1 MSRSYYFSL
10 NNYLNILFKFN
21 LQNVL
26 LIIFRQVVMLHFHN
40 VVLRGEYTTIADFI
54 KTPTA
59 DKILNA
65 NGQITI

>member
-1 MSRSYYFSL
+1 M
-10 NNYLNILFKFN
+10 
-21 LQNVL
+21 L
-26 LIIFRQVVMLHFHN
+26 LFHN